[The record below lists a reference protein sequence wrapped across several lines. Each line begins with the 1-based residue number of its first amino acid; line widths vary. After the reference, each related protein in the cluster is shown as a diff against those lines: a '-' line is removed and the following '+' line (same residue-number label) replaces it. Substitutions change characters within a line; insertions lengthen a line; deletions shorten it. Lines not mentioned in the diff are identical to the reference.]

1 MKKLHKYRPAGTGRE
16 YSPPGKPYSR
26 KAKGRTEACV
36 NHAVSCTAEMDTKAQ
51 AWYDEADINQ
61 RKNSKTIV

>member
-1 MKKLHKYRPAGTGRE
+1 MKKLHKYRHCRYWQGIQSSREIIQPQGEGRM
-16 YSPPGKPYSR
+16 K
-26 KAKGRTEACV
+26 ACV
-36 NHAVSCTAEMDTKAQ
+36 NHAVSCAAEMDTKAQ